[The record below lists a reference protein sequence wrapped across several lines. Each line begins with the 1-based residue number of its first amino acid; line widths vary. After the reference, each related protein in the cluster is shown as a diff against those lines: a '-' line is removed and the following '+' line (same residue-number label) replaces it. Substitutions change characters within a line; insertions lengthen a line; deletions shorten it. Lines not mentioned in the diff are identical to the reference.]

1 MCLSPAVIRGGS
13 PLPRQVLEPSDGNA
27 GVESGPE
34 AEFIPFVAEVVVV
47 FAEWLYPNLFAIAL
61 RCNVEGAAHRE
72 SEEGEHSSRI
82 AQAQTVVEIDSVFGT
97 VFKI

>member
-1 MCLSPAVIRGGS
+1 MWKLELSNR
-13 PLPRQVLEPSDGNA
+13 DA

-34 AEFIPFVAEVVVV
+34 AEFIPFVAEVIVV
-47 FAEWLYPNLFAIAL
+47 FAEGLYQDLFAIAL

-82 AQAQTVVEIDSVFGT
+82 A
-97 VFKI
+97 

>member
-1 MCLSPAVIRGGS
+1 MTMRGGAGLK
-13 PLPRQVLEPSDGNA
+13 PGGLLPRQILEPSDRDA

-34 AEFIPFVAEVVVV
+34 AEFIPFMAEVVVV

-82 AQAQTVVEIDSVFGT
+82 A
-97 VFKI
+97 